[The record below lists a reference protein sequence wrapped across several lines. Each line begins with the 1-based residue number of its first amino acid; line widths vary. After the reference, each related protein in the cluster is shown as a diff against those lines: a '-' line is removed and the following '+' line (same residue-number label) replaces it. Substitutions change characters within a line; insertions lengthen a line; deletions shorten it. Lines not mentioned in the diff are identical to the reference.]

1 MDEINVENQWNSLK
15 NMDFSNEFDKYIRDL
30 EERRKKI
37 DNLLN

>member
-1 MDEINVENQWNSLK
+1 
-15 NMDFSNEFDKYIRDL
+15 MDFSNEFDKYIRDL